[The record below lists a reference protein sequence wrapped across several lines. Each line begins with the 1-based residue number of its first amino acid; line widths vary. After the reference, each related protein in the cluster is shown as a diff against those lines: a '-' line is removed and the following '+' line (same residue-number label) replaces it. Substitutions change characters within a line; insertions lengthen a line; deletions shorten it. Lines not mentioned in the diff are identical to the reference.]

1 MKIFYSFVYLLAFT
15 PAQLKGATS
24 KENGFLDIAVEDVQ
38 WAAENGLQRAQY
50 KYTIELENSLL
61 SEKLIGNKIKCPA
74 HRKVDK
80 KSGASID
87 ESIQQSI
94 QALAIVEAS
103 KNLMQRLNLNATE
116 ASQIL
121 TKVSLKNT
129 TLEGACSETITCPSP
144 ASKYRSFDG
153 SCNNLVQVNWG
164 RRNTIYRRL
173 LPAQYGNG
181 IDSPRPATDGG
192 ELFNPRNISLAII
205 GDDGPTSTDITLL
218 ITSFGQFIT
227 HDITNSD
234 DFTFE
239 NGSSPACCD
248 SQGQLLPPN
257 ELHPQCLPIELYEG
271 DANFNASGDT
281 CMSFTRS
288 KVGVDLSCTF
298 GLAEQ
303 LNSNTHYLDGSQ
315 IYGSDADIS
324 NSLRTAVD
332 GLLKSLDVGGRQLF
346 PITPGCENL
355 PKRELAVCFQAGD
368 NRLEENPQLTAVHL
382 LFLREHNR
390 IAKELKALNPQWNDE
405 ILFQEA
411 RRIVIAQLQHIT
423 YNEYLPVILGSQVMV
438 DSGLVLPTGGYGTGY
453 DSNVD
458 PSISN
463 DFAAAA
469 FRVMHSTIQG
479 TISLLNSAD
488 EEEME
493 RSFTLSQYFFNAS
506 QLLKDPGFFD
516 SALRGVTKQ
525 PPEVIDGLYTDEVAD
540 NLFIGQKKS
549 GGDLVAIAIQRGREH
564 GIPSYNEFREFCGM
578 PKVQS
583 FDELIDEFVQEDI
596 DLLKTAYQSVDDID
610 LYIGCLFETHVE
622 SESLMGPTALCI
634 TAEQFQKTKN
644 GDRYFYDIGDQPNSF
659 TPDQLDQIRQSSLA
673 RLMCDNNDGS
683 VTTMQP
689 FAMKSP
695 VGTNQRIP
703 CTSIPSMNLTYW
715 KEI

>member
-1 MKIFYSFVYLLAFT
+1 MKNFYSLALLLAFT
-15 PAQLKGATS
+15 SSL
-24 KENGFLDIAVEDVQ
+24 
-38 WAAENGLQRAQY
+38 
-50 KYTIELENSLL
+50 YTVSYNCI
-61 SEKLIGNKIKCPA
+61 
-74 HRKVDK
+74 
-80 KSGASID
+80 
-87 ESIQQSI
+87 
-94 QALAIVEAS
+94 
-103 KNLMQRLNLNATE
+103 E

-121 TKVSLKNT
+121 PKLSLKNT
-129 TLEGACSETITCPSP
+129 PLERACSEPIVCPDP

-153 SCNNLVQVNWG
+153 SCNNMANLNWG
-164 RRNTIYRRL
+164 RRNTIFRRL

-192 ELFNPRNISLAII
+192 ELLNPRNISLTIV
-205 GDDGPTSTDITLL
+205 GDDGPNSTDITLL
-218 ITSFGQFIT
+218 VMSFGQFVT
-227 HDITNSD
+227 HDITYSE

-257 ELHPQCLPIELYEG
+257 DLHPQCLPIELYEG
-271 DANFNASGDT
+271 DPNFIASGDT

-298 GLAEQ
+298 GQAEQ

-315 IYGSDADIS
+315 IYGSDATTS
-324 NSLRTAVD
+324 NSLRTGVD
-332 GLLKSLDVGGRQLF
+332 GLLKSSDVGGRQLF

-355 PKRELAVCFQAGD
+355 VNHELAVCFQAGD
-368 NRLEENPQLTAVHL
+368 NRVEENPQLTAIHL

-390 IAKELKALNPQWNDE
+390 IAKELKALNPQWTDE

-411 RRIVIAQLQHIT
+411 RRIVVAQLQHIT
-423 YNEYLPVILGSQVMV
+423 YNEYLPVLLGSKVMV
-438 DSGLVLPTGGYGTGY
+438 DSGLVLPTTGYGTGY

-469 FRVMHSTIQG
+469 FRVTHSSIQG
-479 TISLLNSAD
+479 TLSYYEFLSLFNVAD
-488 EEEME
+488 EQDME
-493 RSFTLSQYFFNAS
+493 RSFTLSQYFFDAS
-506 QLLKDPGFFD
+506 RLMDDPGFFD
-516 SALRGVTKQ
+516 SALRGLTKQ
-525 PPEVIDGLYTDEVAD
+525 APQTIDGLYTDE
-540 NLFIGQKKS
+540 KKS
-549 GGDLVAIAIQRGREH
+549 GGDLIAITIQRGREH

-583 FDELIDEFVQEDI
+583 FDELINEFVQEDI
-596 DLLKTAYQSVDDID
+596 DLLKTAYKSVDDID
-610 LYIGCLFETHVE
+610 LYIGCLFETNVE
-622 SESLMGPTALCI
+622 SESGALMGPTALCI

-644 GDRYFYDIGDQPNSF
+644 GDRYFYDIGGQPNSF
-659 TPDQLDQIRQSSLA
+659 TPEQLNQIRQSSLA

-703 CTSIPSMNLTYW
+703 CTSIPSMDLTYW

>member
-1 MKIFYSFVYLLAFT
+1 MKTFYSFVYLLAFT
-15 PAQLKGATS
+15 LSQLKEVTS
-24 KENGFLDIAVEDVQ
+24 KENGFVDITVEDVQ
-38 WAAENGLQRAQY
+38 WATERGLQKAHQH
-50 KYTIELENSLL
+50 TIELENSLL
-61 SEKLIGNKIKCPA
+61 SEELTGKKVKCPA
-74 HRKVDK
+74 HRNVDK

-87 ESIQQSI
+87 ESVQQSM

-103 KNLMQRLNLNATE
+103 KKLMERLNLNVTE
-116 ASQIL
+116 ARQIL
-121 TKVSLKNT
+121 TQVSLKNT
-129 TLEGACSETITCPSP
+129 SLESACLEPIACPAP
-144 ASKYRSFDG
+144 PSKYRPFDG
-153 SCNNLVQVNWG
+153 SCNNLVHVNWG
-164 RRNTIYRRL
+164 RRNTVYRRL

-181 IDSPRPATDGG
+181 IDSPRLATDGG
-192 ELFNPRNISLAII
+192 ELLNPRNVSLAII
-205 GDDGPTSTDITLL
+205 GDDGPNSTDITLL

-227 HDITNSD
+227 HDITNSE

-248 SQGQLLPPN
+248 R
-257 ELHPQCLPIELYEG
+257 

-298 GLAEQ
+298 GQAEQ

-315 IYGSDADIS
+315 IYGSDVDIS
-324 NSLRTAVD
+324 NDLRTGVD

-355 PKRELAVCFQAGD
+355 PKREQAVCFQAGD
-368 NRLEENPQLTAVHL
+368 NRLEENPQLTAIHL

-411 RRIVIAQLQHIT
+411 RRVVIAQLQHIT
-423 YNEYLPVILGSQVMV
+423 YNEYLPVILGSQAMV
-438 DSGLVLPTGGYGTGY
+438 DSGLVLPTSGYGTGY
-453 DSNVD
+453 DSNVN

-479 TISLLNSAD
+479 TISLFNSAD

-493 RSFTLSQYFFNAS
+493 RSFTLSQYFFNATR
-506 QLLKDPGFFD
+506 LLKDPGFFD

-525 PPEVIDGLYTDEVAD
+525 PPEVIDGLYTDE
-540 NLFIGQKKS
+540 KKS

-583 FDELIDEFVQEDI
+583 FDELIYEFVQEDI
-596 DLLKTAYQSVDDID
+596 DLLKTAYKSVDDID
-610 LYIGCLFETHVE
+610 LYIGCLFETHLGFE
-622 SESLMGPTALCI
+622 SGALMGPTALCI
-634 TAEQFQKTKN
+634 AAEQFQKTKN
-644 GDRYFYDIGDQPNSF
+644 GDRYFYDIGGQPNSF
-659 TPDQLDQIRQSSLA
+659 TPDQLNQIRQSSLA

-683 VTTMQP
+683 LTTMQP

-703 CTSIPSMNLTYW
+703 CNSIPSMNLTYW
-715 KEI
+715 KEM

>member
-1 MKIFYSFVYLLAFT
+1 MKIFYSLVFLLTFT
-15 PAQLKGATS
+15 LLLFTEAAS
-24 KENGFLDIAVEDVQ
+24 KENGTPDFTVEDVQ
-38 WAAENGLQRAQY
+38 WAAENGLKEVQQ
-50 KYTIELENSLL
+50 TIELENRLL
-61 SEKLIGNKIKCPA
+61 SEGLIGNKIKCPA
-74 HRKVDK
+74 RRNVHQKRGT
-80 KSGASID
+80 SS
-87 ESIQQSI
+87 ESRQQSI
-94 QALAIVEAS
+94 HAIGIVEAS
-103 KNLMQRLNLNATE
+103 KKLKERLNLRGSE

-121 TKVSLKNT
+121 PKLSLKST
-129 TLEGACSETITCPSP
+129 PLERACSEPTTCPAP
-144 ASKYRSFDG
+144 ASKYRSYDG
-153 SCNNLVQVNWG
+153 SCNNLVQVDWG
-164 RRNTIYRRL
+164 RRNTIFRRL

-181 IDSPRPATDGG
+181 IDSPRPTTDGG
-192 ELFNPRNISLAII
+192 ELLNPRNISLSIV
-205 GDDGPTSTDITLL
+205 GDDGPNSTDITLL
-218 ITSFGQFIT
+218 VMSFGQFVT
-227 HDITNSD
+227 HDITYSE

-257 ELHPQCLPIELYEG
+257 DLHPQCLPIELYEG
-271 DANFNASGDT
+271 DPNFIASGDT

-298 GLAEQ
+298 GQAEQ

-315 IYGSDADIS
+315 IYGSDATIS
-324 NSLRTAVD
+324 NNLRTGID
-332 GLLKSLDVGGRQLF
+332 GLLKSSDVGGRQLF

-355 PKRELAVCFQAGD
+355 INHELAVCFQAGD
-368 NRLEENPQLTAVHL
+368 DRVEENPQLTTIHL

-405 ILFQEA
+405 ILFQET

-423 YNEYLPVILGSQVMV
+423 YNEYLPVLLGSQVMV
-438 DSGLVLPTGGYGTGY
+438 DSGLVLPTTGFGTGY

-469 FRVMHSTIQG
+469 FRVTHSSIQG
-479 TISLLNSAD
+479 TLSLFNSAD
-488 EEEME
+488 EQEME
-493 RSFTLSQYFFNAS
+493 RSFTLSQYFFDAS
-506 QLLKDPGFFD
+506 RLMDDPGFFD
-516 SALRGVTKQ
+516 SALRGLTKQ
-525 PPEVIDGLYTDEVAD
+525 APQTIDGLYTDEVAD
-540 NLFIGQKKS
+540 KLYIGQKKS
-549 GGDLVAIAIQRGREH
+549 GGDLIAITIQRGREH

-583 FDELIDEFVQEDI
+583 FDELINEFVQEDI

-634 TAEQFQKTKN
+634 AAEQFQKTKN

-703 CTSIPSMNLTYW
+703 CSSLPSMDLTYW
-715 KEI
+715 KEM